1 MNFVQQLEECLRDL
15 AAEARKNHPGV
26 KEASERATLK
36 LRTLQ
41 NSYVSAVRQAT
52 SAGKEHP
59 TTKLFQSSD
68 LLHPFLLAANYPY
81 ATNALLEIS
90 FRAMKLLMEADAVV
104 PSDGLNMVRVW
115 MIQAHVVIAY
125 YQKHFAKELKSMHSE
140 ERLVAD
146 ANSLSSGSAATVATA
161 SSSGWFSWGSSSA
174 STATVVSDP
183 PLSTPLSET
192 TSSSSKQLSVKN
204 AVSSSSGQTGQG
216 SLSSTAMD
224 KVALEILSCL
234 LQLVERL
241 KGYPDSLTPELWSN
255 AMSLVCLWL
264 YNTPNR
270 HKVQQAAQS
279 TTIQILELLYQVNSN
294 SSMAAMHKLTSNT
307 WQDLLTLAT
316 SSAKTLSLTG
326 AFSLC
331 RRAPGTAVA
340 HPPSPEFALEL
351 MTQVWK
357 DGKFRPNDA
366 LFIKT
371 FSLTMALLEQVS
383 KLSVERTLRALQWSS
398 ILFQRESALFPNECR
413 EIFTRIIKPI
423 VSATDA
429 CRSHHDFEDGYVY
442 TAKEASLEENSEIP
456 SSDRGL
462 KRRNENLAC
471 FFPRAVLWKASFSLD
486 VLYVAL
492 DMESE
497 ASCVLFDDPRLIA
510 QIAEALSHFAT
521 IGASCR
527 DHMLQ
532 IVDFCQ
538 FQLVSNQ
545 KPTSM
550 RRAEIAILSGD
561 SAIFSTVPQKSSEK
575 SNGNH
580 PSVLGESIYFSLQ
593 SMLRIAYCLRD
604 MKNCVNLLE
613 DSFAPFLAILQHFM
627 KRFSG
632 SSSLVSMALD
642 GYTFL
647 SDVCLPLENNLMQ
660 RKALLTSVSKLS
672 LPSWGKHDPAT
683 RVSHT
688 RTLRFC
694 MDVE

>member
-1 MNFVQQLEECLRDL
+1 MQQLEECLRDL

-52 SAGKEHP
+52 SSGKEHP

-68 LLHPFLLAANYPY
+68 LLHPFLLAANYPN

-115 MIQAHVVIAY
+115 VIQAHVVTAY
-125 YQKHFAKELKSMHSE
+125 YQKQFAKELKSMHSE
-140 ERLVAD
+140 GNKSVAED
-146 ANSLSSGSAATVATA
+146 NAIPTSSSATA
-161 SSSGWFSWGSSSA
+161 TSSWFSWGSSSA
-174 STATVVSDP
+174 TT
-183 PLSTPLSET
+183 TTT
-192 TSSSSKQLSVKN
+192 TSDVPSSTSSNETASKLSVKN

-216 SLSSTAMD
+216 SFSPIAME
-224 KVALEILSCL
+224 KLALEILSCL

-241 KGYPDSLTPELWSN
+241 KGYPESLTPELWTN
-255 AMSLVCLWL
+255 AMSLACLWL

-279 TTIQILELLYQVNSN
+279 TTVQFLELLYQINGGGKMA
-294 SSMAAMHKLTSNT
+294 SMNKLALNT
-307 WQDLLTLAT
+307 WQDLLALAMPYP
-316 SSAKTLSLTG
+316 KKLSLTG

-340 HPPSPEFALEL
+340 NPPSPEFALEL
-351 MTQVWK
+351 MTHVWK
-357 DGKFRPNDA
+357 DGKFRPDDA
-366 LFIKT
+366 LLMKT
-371 FSLTMALLEQVS
+371 FSLTMALLEQIS
-383 KLSVERTLRALQWSS
+383 KLSVERTLRTLQWSS
-398 ILFQRESALFPNECR
+398 ILFQRESAAFPNECR
-413 EIFTRIIKPI
+413 EIFARIIKPI

-442 TAKEASLEENSEIP
+442 TSKEASLEDTSEIL
-456 SSDRGL
+456 STDRDV
-462 KRRNENLAC
+462 KRRSENLAS
-471 FFPRAVLWKASFSLD
+471 FFPRPVLWKASFSLE
-486 VLYVAL
+486 VVYIAL
-492 DMESE
+492 DKENDE
-497 ASCVLFDDPRLIA
+497 TCVLFDDPKLVA

-538 FQLVSNQ
+538 FQLVTNQ
-545 KPTSM
+545 KPTAM
-550 RRAEIAILSGD
+550 RKAETAILSGNV
-561 SAIFSTVPQKSSEK
+561 SLFATGAQSKATEK
-575 SNGNH
+575 NNGN
-580 PSVLGESIYFSLQ
+580 SSSILGESLFFSLQ

-604 MKNCVNLLE
+604 MRNADKVLE
-613 DSFAPFLAILQHFM
+613 ESFAPFLAILQHFM
-627 KRFSG
+627 KRFTG
-632 SSSLVSMALD
+632 SPSLVNMALG
-642 GYTFL
+642 GYIFL
-647 SDVCLPLENNLMQ
+647 SDTSLPLENNLMQ

-672 LPSWGKHDPAT
+672 LPSWGKHDPST
-683 RVSHT
+683 QVSH
-688 RTLRFC
+688 FWS
-694 MDVE
+694 VVWY